1 MAEKNISKVVYGGKT
16 LIDLTADT
24 VTADKILS
32 TYTAHDKS
40 GAPIVG
46 TCTFNA
52 DTSDATAAGAEILAK
67 KTAYVNGVKIT
78 GEMQNN
84 GAVSGVISK
93 KADSYTVP
101 IGYHDGAGKVAI
113 STTEQAKIIATNI
126 RAGVSILGVTG
137 TMSGTESANAQAKTA
152 TPKTTAQ
159 TILPDSAQGF
169 NYLSQVTVEPIPY
182 NESDNPQG
190 GKTVTIGLG
199 E

>member
-52 DTSDATAAGAEILAK
+52 DTSDATAAGAEILSG

-78 GEMQNN
+78 GEMKNN
-84 GAVSGVISK
+84 GAVSGVISR

-113 STTEQAKIIATNI
+113 SSTEQAKIIATNI

-137 TMSGTESANAQAKTA
+137 TMSGTESAKAQAKTV
-152 TPKTTAQ
+152 TPTTAQ
-159 TILPDSAQGF
+159 QTVLPDSSQGF
-169 NYLSQVTVEPIPY
+169 NYLSQVTVNAIPY
-182 NESDNPQG
+182 NESDNAQG
-190 GKTVTIGLG
+190 GKTVTIG
-199 E
+199 

>member
-40 GAPIVG
+40 GEPIVG
-46 TCTFNA
+46 TCPFNA
-52 DTSDATAAGAEILAK
+52 DTSDATAAGAEILAG

-78 GEMQNN
+78 GEMKNN

-101 IGYHDGAGKVAI
+101 IGYHDGAGRVAI

-137 TMSGTESANAQAKTA
+137 TMSGTESVKVQAKTV
-152 TPKTTAQ
+152 TPTTTQQ
-159 TILPDSAQGF
+159 TVLPDSSQGF
-169 NYLSQVTVEPIPY
+169 NYLSQVTVNPIPY
-182 NESDNPQG
+182 NESDNAQG
-190 GKTVTIGLG
+190 GKTVTIG
-199 E
+199 

>member
-1 MAEKNISKVVYGGKT
+1 MAEKNISKVVYCGKT

-52 DTSDATAAGAEILAK
+52 DTSDATAAGAEILSG

-78 GEMQNN
+78 GEMKNN

-101 IGYHDGAGKVAI
+101 IGYHDGAGRVAI

-137 TMSGTESANAQAKTA
+137 TMSGTESVKVQAKTV
-152 TPKTTAQ
+152 TPTTTQQ
-159 TILPDSAQGF
+159 TVLPDSSQGF
-169 NYLSQVTVEPIPY
+169 NYLSQVTVNPIPY
-182 NESDNPQG
+182 NESDNAQG
-190 GKTVTIGLG
+190 GKTVTIG
-199 E
+199 

>member
-52 DTSDATAAGAEILAK
+52 DTSDATAAGAEILAG

-78 GEMQNN
+78 GEMKNN

-101 IGYHDGAGKVAI
+101 IGYHDGAGRVAI

-137 TMSGTESANAQAKTA
+137 TMSGTESVKVQAKTV
-152 TPKTTAQ
+152 TPTTTQQ
-159 TILPDSAQGF
+159 TVLPDSSQGF
-169 NYLSQVTVEPIPY
+169 NYLSQVTVNAIPY
-182 NESDNPQG
+182 NESDNAQG
-190 GKTVTIGLG
+190 GKTVTIG
-199 E
+199 

>member
-52 DTSDATAAGAEILAK
+52 DTSDATAAGAEILSG

-78 GEMQNN
+78 GEMKNN

-93 KADSYTVP
+93 KAEAYSIP

-126 RAGVSILGVTG
+126 RAGVSILGVIG
-137 TMSGTESANAQAKTA
+137 TMSGTESVKVQAKTV
-152 TPKTTAQ
+152 TPTTTQ
-159 TILPDSAQGF
+159 QIVLPDSSQGF
-169 NYLSQVTVEPIPY
+169 NYLSQVTVNPIPY
-182 NESDNPQG
+182 NESDNAQG
-190 GKTVTIGLG
+190 GKTVTIG
-199 E
+199 

>member
-52 DTSDATAAGAEILAK
+52 DTSDATAAGAEILSG

-78 GEMQNN
+78 GEMKNN

-137 TMSGTESANAQAKTA
+137 TMSGTESVKVQAKTV
-152 TPKTTAQ
+152 TPTTTQQ
-159 TILPDSAQGF
+159 TVLPDSSQGF
-169 NYLSQVTVEPIPY
+169 NYLSHVTVNPIPY
-182 NESDNPQG
+182 NESDNAQG
-190 GKTVTIGLG
+190 GKTVTIG
-199 E
+199 

>member
-24 VTADKILS
+24 VTADKILKGA
-32 TYTAHDKS
+32 TAHDKS

-46 TCTFNA
+46 ACTYNA
-52 DTSDATAAGAEILAK
+52 DTSDATAAGAEILSGKA
-67 KTAYVNGVKIT
+67 AYVNGVKIT
-78 GEMQNN
+78 GEMNNN
-84 GAVSGVISK
+84 GDVSGVISK

-137 TMSGTESANAQAKTA
+137 TMSGTESAKAQAKTA

-169 NYLSQVTVEPIPY
+169 NYLSQVTVNAIPY

-190 GKTVTIGLG
+190 GLTVTIG
-199 E
+199 

>member
-24 VTADKILS
+24 VTADKILKGA
-32 TYTAHDKS
+32 TAHDKS

-52 DTSDATAAGAEILAK
+52 DTSDATAAGAEILSG

-78 GEMQNN
+78 GEMKNN

-101 IGYHDGAGKVAI
+101 IGYYDGAGRVAI

-137 TMSGTESANAQAKTA
+137 TMSGTESVKVQAKTV
-152 TPKTTAQ
+152 TPTTTQQ
-159 TILPDSAQGF
+159 TVLPDSSQGF
-169 NYLSQVTVEPIPY
+169 NYLSQVTVNPIPY
-182 NESDNPQG
+182 NESDNAQG
-190 GKTVTIGLG
+190 GKTVTIG
-199 E
+199 

>member
-52 DTSDATAAGAEILAK
+52 DTSDATAAGAEILAG

-78 GEMQNN
+78 GEMKNN

-93 KADSYTVP
+93 KL
-101 IGYHDGAGKVAI
+101 
-113 STTEQAKIIATNI
+113 IATPC
-126 RAGVSILGVTG
+126 LLVTM
-137 TMSGTESANAQAKTA
+137 TAQA
-152 TPKTTAQ
+152 
-159 TILPDSAQGF
+159 G
-169 NYLSQVTVEPIPY
+169 
-182 NESDNPQG
+182 
-190 GKTVTIGLG
+190 
-199 E
+199 

>member
-52 DTSDATAAGAEILAK
+52 DTSDATAAGAEILAG

-78 GEMQNN
+78 GEMKNN

-101 IGYHDGAGKVAI
+101 IGYHDGAGRVAI

-137 TMSGTESANAQAKTA
+137 TMSGTESVKVQAKTV
-152 TPKTTAQ
+152 TPTTTQ
-159 TILPDSAQGF
+159 QIVLPDSSQGF
-169 NYLSQVTVEPIPY
+169 NYLSQVTVNAIPY
-182 NESDNPQG
+182 NESDNAQG
-190 GKTVTIGLG
+190 GKTVTIG
-199 E
+199 

>member
-24 VTADKILS
+24 VTADKMLS

-52 DTSDATAAGAEILAK
+52 DTSDATAAGAEILAG

-78 GEMQNN
+78 GEMKNN
-84 GAVSGVISK
+84 GAVSGVISQ

-101 IGYHDGAGKVAI
+101 IGYHDGAGRVAI
-113 STTEQAKIIATNI
+113 STTEQAKIISTNI

-137 TMSGTESANAQAKTA
+137 TMSGTESVKVQAKTV
-152 TPKTTAQ
+152 TPTTTQQ
-159 TILPDSAQGF
+159 TVLPDSSQGF
-169 NYLSQVTVEPIPY
+169 NYLSQVTVNAIPY
-182 NESDNPQG
+182 NESDNAQG
-190 GKTVTIGLG
+190 GKTVTIG
-199 E
+199 

>member
-24 VTADKILS
+24 VTADKILKGAI
-32 TYTAHDKS
+32 AHDKS

-46 TCTFNA
+46 ACTYNA
-52 DTSDATAAGAEILAK
+52 DTSDATAAGAEILSGKA
-67 KTAYVNGVKIT
+67 AYVNGVKIT
-78 GEMQNN
+78 GEMKNN
-84 GAVSGVISK
+84 GDVSGVISK

-137 TMSGTESANAQAKTA
+137 TMSGTESAKAQAKTA

-169 NYLSQVTVEPIPY
+169 NYLSQVTVNAIPY

-190 GKTVTIGLG
+190 GLTVTIG
-199 E
+199 

>member
-24 VTADKILS
+24 VTAVKILS

-52 DTSDATAAGAEILAK
+52 DTSDATAAGAEILSG

-78 GEMQNN
+78 GEMKNN

-101 IGYHDGAGKVAI
+101 IGYHDGAGRVAI

-137 TMSGTESANAQAKTA
+137 TMSGTESVKVQAKTV
-152 TPKTTAQ
+152 TPTTTQ
-159 TILPDSAQGF
+159 QIVLPDSSQGF
-169 NYLSQVTVEPIPY
+169 NYLSQVTVNAIPY
-182 NESDNPQG
+182 NESDNAQG
-190 GKTVTIGLG
+190 GKTVTIG
-199 E
+199 